1 MWRIMWTIRTM
12 SIFFAGL
19 DLAPTPWLHSTL
31 SGAQALYFHRVVA
44 HILYDQIIAE
54 HRSPCVERF
63 TKKCTK
69 KFTTEKSEK
78 REPNLAAAFAHRAAS
93 RNFAPNAFSAPGRK
107 GVCGLKL
114 ETYRVWNNMEI
125 PKMSTWNT
133 MKQNTQRNQGF
144 SNKIQTFRISH
155 EICRYVVN
163 SSQGAAEELGCSS
176 PSGHVLGCFWPRWY
190 QVGPQ
195 TLSVFSSNRPIGR
208 FHWLFR
214 CFPQV
219 TGVTG
224 LLTCKMA
231 ESSSSVESV
240 FNGKNRCFEHL
251 KVI

>member
-1 MWRIMWTIRTM
+1 MRTM
-12 SIFFAGL
+12 SIFAGL
-19 DLAPTPWLHSTL
+19 GTDSVTSLDTFWCSGTVFPPSRCTHLVRSNHRWAQKPLRLTLH
-31 SGAQALYFHRVVA
+31 
-44 HILYDQIIAE
+44 
-54 HRSPCVERF
+54 
-63 TKKCTK
+63 KKMHK
-69 KFTTEKSEK
+69 KFTTEMSEKMYHAKSEK
-78 REPNLAAAFAHRAAS
+78 REPNLGAAFAHRAAS
-93 RNFAPNAFSAPGRK
+93 RNFAPNAFSAPRK
-107 GVCGLKL
+107 SDCRSEAWDISSLKQH
-114 ETYRVWNNMEI
+114 EI

-155 EICRYVVN
+155 EICRYAVN
-163 SSQGAAEELGCSS
+163 FKSMSQGAAEELGCSS

-208 FHWLFR
+208 FRWLFR